1 MEKRKRLV
9 SGVCATCGAGLGL
22 VSCAAMILATVGAF
36 GLSIGAGL
44 AQVNVPLSR
53 PLLVLSLLLMLL
65 GLTNRGLVSGVLTV
79 VGGILVYLGMFEL
92 PPQSSAM
99 AAMESNAG
107 GGFAVAIFWLGLMV
121 IVAAYVVAY
130 WPKGVRHR

>member
-44 AQVNVPLSR
+44 AQVDVPLSR
-53 PLLVLSLLLMLL
+53 PLLVFSLLLMVL
-65 GLTNRGLVSGVLTV
+65 GLTTKGLVSGVLTV
-79 VGGILVYLGMFEL
+79 VGGMLVYLGMFEL
-92 PPQSSAM
+92 PLQTSEMTGMGSD
-99 AAMESNAG
+99 SG
-107 GGFAVAIFWLGLMV
+107 RGFVLATFWLGV
-121 IVAAYVVAY
+121 IFIVGAYALAY
-130 WPKGVRHR
+130 WPRRLGHR

>member
-1 MEKRKRLV
+1 
-9 SGVCATCGAGLGL
+9 
-22 VSCAAMILATVGAF
+22 MILATVAAF

-44 AQVNVPLSR
+44 AQVDVPLSR
-53 PLLVLSLLLMLL
+53 PLLVFSLLIMVL
-65 GLTNRGLVSGVLTV
+65 GLTIKGLASGVLTV
-79 VGGILVYLGMFEL
+79 VGGMLVYLGMFEL

-99 AAMESNAG
+99 AAMESNAR